1 MLPLEYEKT
10 TKNKLVRSKAFLQ
23 NLLSTKNNDRKKHNT
38 KNAPALFGFKKN
50 PIAIF
55 PPAKNLPSLQMK
67 KISKVY
73 PIIPKI
79 HS

>member
-10 TKNKLVRSKAFLQ
+10 TKNKLIRSKAFLQ

-55 PPAKNLPSLQMK
+55 PPAKN
-67 KISKVY
+67 
-73 PIIPKI
+73 
-79 HS
+79 